1 MDKEYQSGDVGRA
14 ALRMALS
21 ETRVEESILRE
32 ELAKLEIRAVAVNFG
47 GKFLDI
53 LPKIYESAIVAA
65 QRQHVISDTHVG
77 DGSVLGAVESAIEQI
92 KLKSLGMNVGGKIGV
107 ARWHEHLCV
116 AVYVGVG
123 VLRFNEVAV
132 GMAHR
137 VGISFHSLL
146 DIICG
151 ITYYIRVTDCKQK
164 SSASHLTWRKLLRFM
179 YEFGSG

>member
-1 MDKEYQSGDVGRA
+1 MTREYQSGDVGRA

-21 ETRVEESILRE
+21 ETRTDENNLKE
-32 ELAKLEIRAVAVNFG
+32 ELAESEIRAVAVNFG
-47 GKFLDI
+47 GKFLEV

-77 DGSVLGAVESAIEQI
+77 DGSVLGAVESAIDQI
-92 KLKSLGMNVGGKIGV
+92 KLKAIGMNVGGKIGI
-107 ARWHEHLCV
+107 ARWKEHLCV

-137 VGISFHSLL
+137 VLRD
-146 DIICG
+146 DIEAKNKI
-151 ITYYIRVTDCKQK
+151 
-164 SSASHLTWRKLLRFM
+164 
-179 YEFGSG
+179 

>member
-1 MDKEYQSGDVGRA
+1 MIWIKNIKVVMLAGRRCVWHF
-14 ALRMALS
+14 LKRGWKKVS
-21 ETRVEESILRE
+21 
-32 ELAKLEIRAVAVNFG
+32 FG
-47 GKFLDI
+47 KNW
-53 LPKIYESAIVAA
+53 PTKIYESAIVAA

-137 VGISFHSLL
+137 V
-146 DIICG
+146 
-151 ITYYIRVTDCKQK
+151 
-164 SSASHLTWRKLLRFM
+164 LRDDLS
-179 YEFGSG
+179 E

>member
-1 MDKEYQSGDVGRA
+1 MTREYQSGDVGRA

-21 ETRVEESILRE
+21 ETRTDENNLKE
-32 ELAKLEIRAVAVNFG
+32 ELAESEIRAVAVNFG
-47 GKFLDI
+47 GKFLEV

-77 DGSVLGAVESAIEQI
+77 DGSVLGAVESAIDQI
-92 KLKSLGMNVGGKIGV
+92 KLKAIGMNVGGKIGI
-107 ARWHEHLCV
+107 ARWKGHLCV

-137 VGISFHSLL
+137 VLRD
-146 DIICG
+146 DIDAKNKI
-151 ITYYIRVTDCKQK
+151 
-164 SSASHLTWRKLLRFM
+164 
-179 YEFGSG
+179 

>member
-1 MDKEYQSGDVGRA
+1 MTREYQSGDVGRA

-21 ETRVEESILRE
+21 ETRTDENNLKE
-32 ELAKLEIRAVAVNFG
+32 ELAESEIRAVAVNFG
-47 GKFLDI
+47 GKFLEV

-77 DGSVLGAVESAIEQI
+77 DGSVLGAVESAIDQI
-92 KLKSLGMNVGGKIGV
+92 KLKAIGMNVGGKIGI
-107 ARWHEHLCV
+107 ARWKEHLCV

-137 VGISFHSLL
+137 VLLSL
-146 DIICG
+146 IHI
-151 ITYYIRVTDCKQK
+151 
-164 SSASHLTWRKLLRFM
+164 
-179 YEFGSG
+179 

>member
-1 MDKEYQSGDVGRA
+1 MTREYQSGDVGRA

-21 ETRVEESILRE
+21 ETRTDENNLKE
-32 ELAKLEIRAVAVNFG
+32 ELAESEIRAVAVNFG
-47 GKFLDI
+47 GKFLEV

-77 DGSVLGAVESAIEQI
+77 DGSVLGAVESAIDQI
-92 KLKSLGMNVGGKIGV
+92 KLKAIGMNVGGKIGI
-107 ARWHEHLCV
+107 ARWKEHLCV

-137 VGISFHSLL
+137 VLRD
-146 DIICG
+146 DIDAKNKI
-151 ITYYIRVTDCKQK
+151 
-164 SSASHLTWRKLLRFM
+164 
-179 YEFGSG
+179 